1 MCSCPL
7 FRQLDPT
14 AELIK
19 QLQEE
24 NAKLLAQLQS
34 MGSEEIE
41 KERREWEQKLQAADS
56 KVQESQKALEERP
69 FLDVLWPIKAYFG
82 LFWPIYGLLRT

>member
-1 MCSCPL
+1 MPVKVKK
-7 FRQLDPT
+7 QLDPT

-41 KERREWEQKLQAADS
+41 KERREWEEKLQTADQR
-56 KVQESQKALEERP
+56 VQESQKALEAGKILVSFRGGRGDLE
-69 FLDVLWPIKAYFG
+69 LNAMT
-82 LFWPIYGLLRT
+82 FWEEMA